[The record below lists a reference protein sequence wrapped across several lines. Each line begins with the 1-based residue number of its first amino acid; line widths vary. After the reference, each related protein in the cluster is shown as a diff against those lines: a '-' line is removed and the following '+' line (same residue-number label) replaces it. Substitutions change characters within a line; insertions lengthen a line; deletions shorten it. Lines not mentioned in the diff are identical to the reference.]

1 MQKLAEGLT
10 SAQFVEWMAADIEA
24 RRKGG
29 PDLQAKYLG
38 LVEQLPK
45 EIRKEYRERTIELWT
60 KVNGERKP
68 QKFERREFSD
78 EQIKRWQ
85 AERGSFFGSAA
96 QPKADPEPEDTPEEE
111 PEEEP
116 KAEPEPRAA
125 LPAVIPPQPPPA
137 TWDDLLT
144 VMNNQHAII
153 DNVGGKAVIASWE
166 PSPLDPSRR
175 KVVFQNKESF
185 SLRYSNRYA
194 TIEITTKRGAT
205 VQVET
210 PLSTWW
216 LTHRNRRQYRGIT
229 FWPGKDKVVNECLN
243 LWRGWGCEAREGD
256 WSLIRD
262 HIEIVLAGENAEFA
276 VYLIRWIAW
285 SIQNPGA
292 QAEVALVLI
301 GAKGS
306 GKGTLVR
313 LLERIFGQHCFQV
326 SSREEVIGKFNGHLQ
341 DCILFVADEAY
352 WGGDKRC
359 VGRLQAMITEPKLTI
374 ERKGIDAF
382 EVRNLLHM
390 LMLAE
395 PGWVIPAGRY
405 ERRYAAFAVSTV
417 KRGDRPYFRAL
428 HHQIQN
434 GGAEAMFYDL
444 QRMDLGDWHPRNI
457 PEALLTNPALQKQQ
471 SYNLPPLEQWYL
483 TLLHNGTL
491 PHAKEKTPY
500 VAMTRALVESAKQR
514 VPRLRELSDVAL
526 RNFLTDQEAI
536 GVVVKKHRTSSANGW
551 EFPLLSECREAWSKL
566 YGPTEW
572 DTDMLDWG
580 EPVEEAQPK
589 AKAQPKPPAK
599 AAPANVSVIAAEW
612 RRF

>member
-1 MQKLAEGLT
+1 
-10 SAQFVEWMAADIEA
+10 
-24 RRKGG
+24 
-29 PDLQAKYLG
+29 
-38 LVEQLPK
+38 
-45 EIRKEYRERTIELWT
+45 
-60 KVNGERKP
+60 
-68 QKFERREFSD
+68 
-78 EQIKRWQ
+78 
-85 AERGSFFGSAA
+85 
-96 QPKADPEPEDTPEEE
+96 
-111 PEEEP
+111 
-116 KAEPEPRAA
+116 
-125 LPAVIPPQPPPA
+125 
-137 TWDDLLT
+137 
-144 VMNNQHAII
+144 
-153 DNVGGKAVIASWE
+153 
-166 PSPLDPSRR
+166 
-175 KVVFQNKESF
+175 
-185 SLRYSNRYA
+185 
-194 TIEITTKRGAT
+194 
-205 VQVET
+205 
-210 PLSTWW
+210 
-216 LTHRNRRQYRGIT
+216 
-229 FWPGKDKVVNECLN
+229 
-243 LWRGWGCEAREGD
+243 
-256 WSLIRD
+256 
-262 HIEIVLAGENAEFA
+262 
-276 VYLIRWIAW
+276 
-285 SIQNPGA
+285 
-292 QAEVALVLI
+292 
-301 GAKGS
+301 
-306 GKGTLVR
+306 

-417 KRGDRPYFRAL
+417 KRGDRAYFRAL

-500 VAMTRALVESAKQR
+500 VALTRALVENAKQR

-551 EFPLLSECREAWSKL
+551 EFPLLSECRAAWSKL

-572 DTDMLDWG
+572 DTDMADWG
-580 EPVEEAQPK
+580 EPVEVAQPQSK
-589 AKAQPKPPAK
+589 PEKPEKPAEAKAEPTNANAKP
-599 AAPANVSVIAAEW
+599 AAAAGW